1 MSIKA
6 MNWAWE
12 QQLPPVPKLT
22 LLALADNADD
32 HGYCWPKMRTI
43 AAKCCTSERT
53 IQRTIKSLLNTGLL
67 NKEARFD
74 GAGRQV
80 SNSYTLALAYPD
92 KLSPPIKKRGN
103 HGGEGGTGGTPGMT
117 KLCQGGSDEAMSPLE
132 PPYEPSK
139 EPSGP
144 SREQFPQL
152 NALESQKI
160 SRLLGELPTDEQGT
174 VTALL
179 LDALTKGSIQ
189 TSPSRWLRAVIR
201 RQGHQQHPQTAL
213 PLSEAAYVE
222 RLVQGGIAAEDA
234 WRIAKQTF
242 RNREASSTG
251 SRRVTAIPQRS
262 MKSGGSRH
270 TATESSKSRE
280 KKLVR

>member
-43 AAKCCTSERT
+43 ATKCCTSERT

-92 KLSPPIKKRGN
+92 KLSPPIKKREN
-103 HGGEGGTGGTPGMT
+103 NGGEGGAGGAPGMT
-117 KLCQGGSDEAMSPLE
+117 KLCQGGSDKTVSPLE

-144 SREQFPQL
+144 DRDKFPQL
-152 NALESQKI
+152 NSNESQKI
-160 SRLLGELPTDEQGT
+160 SRLLCELPADKQGAIS
-174 VTALL
+174 ALL
-179 LDALTKGSIQ
+179 LDALAKGSIQ
-189 TSPSRWLRAVIR
+189 TSPSSWLRAVIR
-201 RQGHQQHPQTAL
+201 RQSHIQNPQAAL

-222 RLVQGGIAAEDA
+222 RLIRGGIAAEDA
-234 WRIAKQTF
+234 QHIAKKTF
-242 RNREASSTG
+242 RHREAISSG
-251 SRRVTAIPQRS
+251 SRRVTPIPQRS
-262 MKSGGSRH
+262 MKSGGDRH
-270 TATESSKSRE
+270 MATKSSQSCDE
-280 KKLVR
+280 NFVR

>member
-1 MSIKA
+1 

-12 QQLPPVPKLT
+12 QQLSPVPKLT

-43 AAKCCTSERT
+43 ATKCCTSERT

-103 HGGEGGTGGTPGMT
+103 HGGEGGAGSTPAVT

-144 SREQFPQL
+144 SQEQFHQL
-152 NALESQKI
+152 DALESQKI
-160 SRLLGELPTDEQGT
+160 SRLLCELPTDEQGT

-179 LDALTKGSIQ
+179 LDALAKGSIQ

-201 RQGHQQHPQTAL
+201 RQGHHQHPQAAL
-213 PLSEAAYVE
+213 PLSETAYVE

-234 WRIAKQTF
+234 RHIAKQTF
-242 RNREASSTG
+242 RNREANSTG
-251 SRRVTAIPQRS
+251 SRRVTPIPQRS

-270 TATESSKSRE
+270 TTTESSRSRE
-280 KKLVR
+280 KHLVR